1 MAIIEENKNLYEDR
15 KKENLLLL
23 PPIKKLLLHFCP
35 VYLLCLNKI
44 PILDT

>member
-1 MAIIEENKNLYEDR
+1 MAIIEENKKIYEDR
-15 KKENLLLL
+15 KKENLLL
-23 PPIKKLLLHFCP
+23 PPIKNLLLHFCP